1 MKKIKL
7 LFVISM
13 IFMSSTIYAQLSFIR
28 GTVTDAKTGDPLPG
42 VNVSLLNSKKGVVTD
57 FDGNYQISIEN
68 PNGKILVFSYVGYQD
83 AKVKLKDGD
92 QTVNVKLKE
101 TNTKLNEV
109 VVTALGIK
117 KEQKALGYALTN
129 VKGENLTR
137 TNTTS
142 AMTALQGKVAGVNI
156 STTSGGAAGSSR
168 VIIRGASSLTGN
180 NQPLYVI
187 DGIPII
193 NNTNGS
199 VLGPFGGEHGDG
211 GDDISDIDPNNIE
224 SISVLKGSSASAL
237 YGSLASNGVIM
248 ITTKSGK
255 NKRFG
260 VEINSTVSFEKVNTS
275 LLDMQTEYGQGRF
288 GLKPGYEY
296 DPTTNQPVAISDPA
310 AATENALVNNL
321 SSWGPKY
328 DNSTVYNWDG
338 QQRPYKY
345 LGSNIEKFY
354 QTGTT
359 LNNSVAISKANNQF
373 SYRLGFSNLSN
384 QDIFPKSTLDR
395 NTISLNAKADINPK
409 LKSTIT
415 AFYTIEN
422 VHNRATIGDT
432 PGNANTVAWLLPGN
446 VDITTMKP
454 GYKED
459 GTEMP
464 SDGTQF
470 ITNPYWAV
478 NKFNNN
484 DDKNRLFA
492 ATSLR
497 YNFNDWLY
505 SIGRAGIDTYVLNRK
520 QVTPYGTEYRP
531 AGVLK
536 QLTRNNTQYNLDLLI
551 GADKKM
557 TDNIGIS
564 SILGVNTRHYTFKQ
578 LSAVGS
584 KFVVPEVEDLNLTT
598 LPVPT
603 NAYKETQ
610 TNSVYG
616 SIEADYDQKV
626 FLTFTGR
633 NDWFSTLS
641 YPGKETPNN
650 EFYWSMSSSFL
661 LTKLLKMPEYV
672 NFLKF
677 RASYAQVAGGAQDPY
692 RLNLTYAVEGTFQ
705 GQPIGGING
714 TQIPNPNLVPYQ
726 KNEFELGLAGKL
738 FLNRLYFDMAYYKN
752 NTTNDI
758 VYTSA
763 STTSGY
769 TSAILNVGE
778 LSNEGVELLLG
789 GHPIKK
795 NDLSW
800 EISFNMGYNN
810 SLIVSTDEFD
820 TPINVDGSKTRS
832 KNAIISHIVGEHY
845 GVIFGTSYVRQNGK
859 IVYDLSS
866 GIPKPVQ
873 GDPKVLGQGVA
884 PWNLGLFNEFKYKKI
899 GFSFLIDGKFGG
911 AVHSGTNLALM
922 SSGLHKK
929 TTEGREGGLT
939 VTGIDQA
946 TGNEFTTTVPVKDIE
961 TYYNNITAENLGIA
975 EEFIYSTDFIK
986 LRELSISYQ
995 FSKELVKKIK
1005 LNSLKIS
1012 LIGRNL
1018 LYLYKEI
1025 ENVDP
1030 EASLNNLN
1038 SQGIERF
1045 GMPATRSLGFSVNV
1059 KL

>member
-1 MKKIKL
+1 VDNPKGKQL
-7 LFVISM
+7 LF
-13 IFMSSTIYAQLSFIR
+13 SF
-28 GTVTDAKTGDPLPG
+28 
-42 VNVSLLNSKKGVVTD
+42 
-57 FDGNYQISIEN
+57 
-68 PNGKILVFSYVGYQD
+68 VGYND
-83 AKVKLKDGD
+83 YVATLDGTN
-92 QTVNVKLKE
+92 QTINVQLQE
-101 TNTKLNEV
+101 SNTKLKEV

-117 KEQKALGYALTN
+117 KEQKALGYAITK
-129 VKGENLTR
+129 VKGENIAKS
-137 TNTTS
+137 NTTS
-142 AMTALQGKVAGVNI
+142 AVTALQGRVAGVNI
-156 STTSGGAAGSSR
+156 STNSSGAAASSR

-199 VLGPFGGEHGDG
+199 VVGPFGGEHGDG

-255 NKRFG
+255 GKKFG
-260 VEINSTVSFEKVNTS
+260 VDFNSTVTFNKVNTG
-275 LLDMQTEYGQGRF
+275 LLDMQTSYGQGRF

-296 DPTTNQPVAISDPA
+296 DPITGEPVEMSDPTA
-310 AATENALVNNL
+310 AIQDALVNNL

-328 DNSTVYNWDG
+328 DGSMVYNWDG
-338 QQRPYKY
+338 EKRAYSY

-359 LNNSVAISKANNQF
+359 ANTSLAVYNSNKNF

-384 QDIFPKSTLDR
+384 EDIFPKSTIDR
-395 NTISLNAKADINPK
+395 KTISLNTSAQINPK
-409 LKSTIT
+409 LKSTIA
-415 AFYTIEN
+415 AFYTFEK
-422 VHNRATIGDT
+422 VHNRATVGDT

-454 GYKED
+454 GYKDD
-459 GTEMP
+459 GTELP
-464 SDGTQF
+464 SDGSQF

-492 ATSLR
+492 STTLR
-497 YNFNDWLY
+497 YDLNDWLY
-505 SIGRAGIDTYVLNRK
+505 VMGRAGIDTYVLERK

-531 AGVLK
+531 AGVLT
-536 QLTRNNTQYNLDLLI
+536 QLSRNNTQTNADL
-551 GADKKM
+551 
-557 TDNIGIS
+557 
-564 SILGVNTRHYTFKQ
+564 ILGVNKKLNDDLNINSIFGANTRHFVSKQ
-578 LSAVGS
+578 LQAKGS
-584 KFVVPEVEDLNLTT
+584 NFIVPEVEDLNLTT

-603 NAYKETQ
+603 NSYRETQ
-610 TNSVYG
+610 TNSLYG
-616 SIEADYDQKV
+616 SIEGDFKDTY

-641 YPGKETPNN
+641 FPGKTTPNN
-650 EFYWSMSSSFL
+650 EFYWSVSSSIL
-661 LTKLLKMPEYV
+661 LNKMFKTADYIDYLKL
-672 NFLKF
+672 

-692 RLNLTYAVEGTFQ
+692 RLNLNYAITGTFQ
-705 GQPIGGING
+705 GQALGTVNG
-714 TQIPNPNLVPYQ
+714 SQIPNPDLVPYQ
-726 KNEFELGLAGKL
+726 KNEFEVGLNTKL
-738 FLNRLYFDMAYYKN
+738 FLNRLYFDFAYYN
-752 NTTNDI
+752 NHTTNDI

-763 STTSGY
+763 SIPSGY

-778 LSNEGVELLLG
+778 LSNEGIELLIG
-789 GHPIKK
+789 GSPIKK
-795 NDLSW
+795 NKFSW
-800 EISFNMGYNN
+800 ETSFNMSYNN

-845 GVIFGTSYVRQNGK
+845 GVIYGTTYVRENGK

-866 GIPKPVQ
+866 GIPKPIQ
-873 GDPKVLGQGVA
+873 GDPAVLGQGVA
-884 PWNLGLFNEFKYKKI
+884 PLNLGFYNGFKYKNVKL
-899 GFSFLIDGKFGG
+899 SFLVDGKFGG
-911 AVHSGTNLALM
+911 NVHSGTNLALYA
-922 SSGLHKK
+922 SGLHQK
-929 TTEGREGGLT
+929 TTEGRENGLT
-939 VTGIDQA
+939 VSGIDQA
-946 TGNEFTTTVPVKDIE
+946 TGNDFTVTVPVKDLE
-961 TYYNNITAENLGIA
+961 TYYGNIAAENLGIA

-986 LRELSISYQ
+986 LREVTISYQ
-995 FSKELVKKIK
+995 VPKKYANK
-1005 LNSLKIS
+1005 VFMKNLSIS

-1018 LYLYKEI
+1018 FYLYKEI

-1045 GMPATRSLGFSVNV
+1045 GMPATRSFGFSINA

>member
-1 MKKIKL
+1 MKKNKL
-7 LFVISM
+7 LLTILVIFISGFVYSQSGLIK
-13 IFMSSTIYAQLSFIR
+13 
-28 GTVTDAKTGDPLPG
+28 GTVTDKETGDPLPG
-42 VNVSLLNSKKGVVTD
+42 VNVSLKNSDKGVTTD
-57 FDGNYQISIEN
+57 FDGKYQIRIEDS
-68 PNGKILVFSYVGYQD
+68 KDKELVFSYVGYNN
-83 AKVKLKDGD
+83 KTVKLKGGD
-92 QTVNVKLKE
+92 QVIDVALSPS
-101 TNTKLNEV
+101 NTKLNEV

-117 KEQKALGYALTN
+117 KEEKALGYALTN
-129 VKGENLTR
+129 VKGDNLNR

-142 AMTALQGKVAGVNI
+142 AITALQGKVAGVNI
-156 STTSGGAAGSSR
+156 STTSTGAAGSSR

-211 GDDISDIDPNNIE
+211 GDDIADIDPNNIE
-224 SISVLKGSSASAL
+224 SVSVLKGSSASAL

-255 NKRFG
+255 NKKFG
-260 VEINSTVSFEKVNTS
+260 VEVNSSVTFDKVNTG
-275 LLDMQTEYGQGRF
+275 LLDFQTSYGQGRF

-296 DPTTNQPVAISDPA
+296 DETTGQAVAISDPA
-310 AATENALVNNL
+310 LATENALVNNL
-321 SSWGPKY
+321 SSWGPAY
-328 DNSTVYNWDG
+328 DGSLVYNWDG
-338 QQRPYKY
+338 KQRPYTY
-345 LGSNIEKFY
+345 LGNNIEKFY
-354 QTGTT
+354 QTGSTI
-359 LNNSVAISKANNQF
+359 NNSVAMSKANEQF
-373 SYRLGFSNLSN
+373 SYRFGFSSLANE
-384 QDIFPKSTLDR
+384 DIFPNSTLDR
-395 NTISLNAKADINPK
+395 KTISFNASAQINPK
-409 LKSTIT
+409 LKSNIT
-415 AFYTIEN
+415 AFYTIDD

-446 VDITTMKP
+446 VDIRTMKP

-459 GTEMP
+459 GTELP

-478 NKFNNN
+478 NKFNND

-497 YNFNDWLY
+497 YDFNDWLY

-536 QLTRNNTQYNLDLLI
+536 QLTRNNTQINADLLL
-551 GADKKM
+551 GVNKKM
-557 TDNIGIS
+557 TDKIDVNSMI
-564 SILGVNTRHYTFKQ
+564 GVNTRHYTSKQ

-584 KFVVPEVEDLNLTT
+584 NFIVPEVEDLNLTT

-603 NAYKETQ
+603 NSYKETQ
-610 TNSVYG
+610 TNSIYG
-616 SIEADYDQKV
+616 SVETAYDNTFYV
-626 FLTFTGR
+626 TFTGR

-641 YPGKETPNN
+641 FPGKETPNN
-650 EFYWSMSSSFL
+650 EFYWSLSSSVL
-661 LTKLLKMPEYV
+661 LTKLMKLPEY
-672 NFLKF
+672 FDFFKF

-692 RLNLTYAVEGTFQ
+692 KLNLNYSVVGTFQ
-705 GQPIGGING
+705 GQPIGGVNG
-714 TQIPNPNLVPYQ
+714 SQIPNPNLVPYQ
-726 KNEFELGLAGKL
+726 KNEFEVGLAGKL
-738 FLNRLYFDMAYYKN
+738 FLNRLYFDLAYYNN

-763 STTSGY
+763 SIPSGY

-778 LSNEGVELLLG
+778 LSNEGIELLLG
-789 GHPIKK
+789 GTPVEK
-795 NDLSW
+795 NNFSW
-800 EISFNMGYNN
+800 ETSFNLGYNN
-810 SLIVSTDEFD
+810 SLIVSTDEYD
-820 TPINVDGSKTRS
+820 TPINVDNSKTRS

-845 GVIFGTSYVRQNGK
+845 GVIYGTTYVRENGL
-859 IVYDLSS
+859 IVYDLS
-866 GIPKPVQ
+866 GGVPKPVQ
-873 GDPKVLGQGVA
+873 GDPAVLGQGVA
-884 PWNLGLFNEFKYKKI
+884 PLNVGFYNGLKFKNISLG
-899 GFSFLIDGKFGG
+899 FLVDGKFGG
-911 AVHSGTNLALM
+911 SVHSGTNLALM
-922 SSGLHKK
+922 SSGLHEK
-929 TTEGREGGLT
+929 TTEGRENGLT
-939 VTGIDQA
+939 ITGIDQA
-946 TGNEFTTTVPVKDIE
+946 TGQEFTTTVPVKDLEI
-961 TYYNNITAENLGIA
+961 YYGNITAENLGIA

-986 LRELSISYQ
+986 LRELSLSYQ
-995 FSKELVKKIK
+995 FSKALATK
-1005 LNSLKIS
+1005 LKLANLKVS

-1045 GMPATRSLGFSVNV
+1045 GLPATRSFGFSINA

>member
-1 MKKIKL
+1 MFGVLNAQTGIIK
-7 LFVISM
+7 
-13 IFMSSTIYAQLSFIR
+13 
-28 GTVTDAKTGDPLPG
+28 GTVTDQKTGELLPG
-42 VNVSLLNSKKGVVTD
+42 VNVSLTNSKKGVVTN
-57 FDGNYQISIEN
+57 FDGVYNISIDN
-68 PNGKILVFSYVGYQD
+68 PKGKELVFSFVGYTD
-83 AKVKLKDGD
+83 KKVKITKDGNQIID
-92 QTVNVKLKE
+92 VALVPS
-101 TNTKLNEV
+101 NTKLKEV

-117 KEQKALGYALTN
+117 KEQKALGYSLTN
-129 VKGENLTR
+129 IKGESLNR

-142 AMTALQGKVAGVNI
+142 AITALQGKVAGVNI
-156 STTSGGAAGSSR
+156 STTNSGAAGSSR

-180 NQPLYVI
+180 NQPLYVV

-199 VLGPFGGEHGDG
+199 VTGPFGGEHGDG

-248 ITTKSGK
+248 ITTKSAK

-260 VEINSTVSFEKVNTS
+260 VEINSTVSFEKVNSS
-275 LLDMQTEYGQGRF
+275 LLDMQTSYGQGQY

-296 DPTTNQPVAISDPA
+296 DTNNQAVPIADPA
-310 AATENALVNNL
+310 LATQDALVSNL
-321 SSWGPKY
+321 DSWGPAY
-328 DNSTVYNWDG
+328 DGSSVYNWDG
-338 QQRPYKY
+338 QKRGYSY
-345 LGSNIEKFY
+345 LGNNIQKFY
-354 QTGTT
+354 QTGSTY
-359 LNNSVAISKANNQF
+359 NNSIALSKAMKGF
-373 SYRLGFSNLSN
+373 SYRFGYSNLTN
-384 QDIFPKSTLDR
+384 KDIFPKSTLGR
-395 NTISLNAKADINPK
+395 NTISLNVSSDINPK
-409 LKSTIT
+409 LKSTVA
-415 AFYTIEN
+415 AFYTNES

-454 GYKED
+454 GSKAD

-464 SDGTQF
+464 SDGSQF

-492 ATSLR
+492 VASLK
-497 YNFNDWLY
+497 YNFTKWLY
-505 SIGRAGIDTYVLNRK
+505 LSGRAGIDTYTLNRK

-531 AGVLK
+531 AGVLT
-536 QLTRNNTQYNLDLLI
+536 QLNRKNTQFNADILA
-551 GADKKM
+551 GVDKKL
-557 TDNIGIS
+557 TEHIGIDA
-564 SILGVNTRHYTFKQ
+564 ILGLNTRHYTLKQ

-584 KFVVPEVEDLNLTT
+584 KFIVPEVEDLNLTT

-603 NAYKETQ
+603 NTFKETK
-610 TNSVYG
+610 TNSIYG
-616 SIEADYDQKV
+616 SLGADYKQIY

-641 YPGKETPNN
+641 FPGKKTPNN
-650 EFYWSMSSSFL
+650 EFYWSLSSSVL
-661 LTKLLKMPEYV
+661 LNKIFKMPKYV
-672 NFLKF
+672 DLFKL
-677 RASYAQVAGGAQDPY
+677 RGSYAQVAGGAQDPY
-692 RLNLTYAVEGTFQ
+692 RLNLNYSVSGTFQ
-705 GQPIGGING
+705 GQPLGGISG

-726 KNEFELGLAGKL
+726 KNEFEVGLEAKL
-738 FLNRLYFDMAYYKN
+738 FLNRLYFDVAYYKN

-763 STTSGY
+763 SIPSGY

-778 LSNEGVELLLG
+778 LSNKGIEFLLG
-789 GHPIKK
+789 GMPIKN
-795 NDLSW
+795 NDFSW
-800 EISFNMGYNN
+800 ETSFNIGYNN

-820 TPINVDGSKTRS
+820 TPINVDNSKTRS

-845 GVIFGTSYVRQNGK
+845 GVIFGTSYVRENGK

-866 GIPKPVQ
+866 GLPKPVQ

-884 PWNLGLFNEFKYKKI
+884 PLNLGYYNQLKYKRI
-899 GFSFLIDGKFGG
+899 SLSFLIDGKFGG
-911 AVHSGTNLALM
+911 SVHSGTNLALM
-922 SSGLHKK
+922 SNGLHKK
-929 TTEGREGGLT
+929 TIEGRENGLK
-939 VTGIDQA
+939 VSGIDQA
-946 TGNEFTTTVPVKDIE
+946 TGNEFTTTVPVKDLE
-961 TYYNNITAENLGIA
+961 TYYGNITAENLGIA
-975 EEFIYSTDFIK
+975 EEFIYSTDFVK
-986 LRELSISYQ
+986 LRELSVSYQ
-995 FSKELVKKIK
+995 LPSSIIKKMKI
-1005 LNSLKIS
+1005 NDLKIS

-1018 LYLYKEI
+1018 LYLYKAI

-1045 GMPATRSLGFSVNV
+1045 GMPSTRSIGFSVNL

>member
-1 MKKIKL
+1 MKKNH
-7 LFVISM
+7 LFFTIIV
-13 IFMSSTIYAQLSFIR
+13 IFMSGMIYAQTSIIK
-28 GTVTDAKTGDPLPG
+28 GTVTDQKTGEPLPG
-42 VNVSLLNSKKGVVTD
+42 VNVSLKNSKQGVVTD
-57 FDGNYQISIEN
+57 FDGNYVIKIEN
-68 PNGKILVFSYVGYQD
+68 PEGKTLTFSYVGYKD
-83 AKVKLKDGD
+83 KEIRLKNGN
-92 QTVNVKLKE
+92 QTINVALE
-101 TNTKLNEV
+101 PSNTKLNEV

-129 VKGENLTR
+129 VKGENLNK
-137 TNTTS
+137 TNTTN
-142 AMTALQGKVAGVNI
+142 AVTALQGKVAGVNI
-156 STTSGGAAGSSR
+156 STTSSGAAGSSR

-199 VLGPFGGEHGDG
+199 VVGPFGGEHGDG

-255 NKRFG
+255 NKGFG
-260 VEINSTVSFEKVNTS
+260 VEINSAMTFEKVNTG
-275 LLDMQTEYGQGRF
+275 LLDLQTAYGQGRF
-288 GLKPGYEY
+288 GLKPSYEY
-296 DPTTNQPVAISDPA
+296 DPNTNQPVEIADPA

-321 SSWGPKY
+321 SSWGPAY
-328 DNSTVYNWDG
+328 DGSIVYNWDG
-338 QQRPYKY
+338 QKRPYSY

-354 QTGTT
+354 QTGSTI
-359 LNNSVAISKANNQF
+359 NNSIALSKASNNY
-373 SYRLGFSNLSN
+373 SYRFGFSSLNN

-395 NTISLNAKADINPK
+395 NTISLNASAEINPR

-415 AFYTIEN
+415 AFYTTEN

-464 SDGTQF
+464 SDGSQF

-484 DDKNRLFA
+484 DEKDRLFA

-497 YNFNDWLY
+497 FDFNDWLY
-505 SIGRAGIDTYVLNRK
+505 TIGRMGIDSYVLNRK

-531 AGVLK
+531 AGVLT
-536 QLTRNNTQYNLDLLI
+536 QLTRNNTQFNGDLLL
-551 GADKKM
+551 GADKKL
-557 TDNIGIS
+557 TDKIGLNAI
-564 SILGVNTRHYTFKQ
+564 IGVNTRHYVSKELRAT
-578 LSAVGS
+578 GS
-584 KFVVPEVEDLNLTT
+584 NFIVPDVEDLNLTT

-603 NAYKETQ
+603 NFYKETQ
-610 TNSVYG
+610 TNSIYG
-616 SIEADYDQKV
+616 SIETDVNQILY
-626 FLTFTGR
+626 LTFTGR

-641 YPGKETPNN
+641 FPGKETPNN
-650 EFYWSMSSSFL
+650 EFYWSMSSSL
-661 LTKLLKMPEYV
+661 LLDKVLKMPEYV
-672 NFLKF
+672 DFFKL

-692 RLNLTYAVEGTFQ
+692 RLNLNYSIYGSFQ

-714 TQIPNPNLVPYQ
+714 NQIPNPNLVPYQ
-726 KNEFELGLAGKL
+726 KNEFEVGLAGKL
-738 FLNRLYFDMAYYKN
+738 FLNRLYFDIAYYN
-752 NTTNDI
+752 NHTTNDI

-763 STTSGY
+763 SIPSGY

-778 LSNEGVELLLG
+778 LSNEGIEFLIG
-789 GHPIKK
+789 GNPIKNK
-795 NDLSW
+795 KFSW
-800 EISFNMGYNN
+800 ESSFNLGYNN
-810 SLIVSTDEFD
+810 SLIISTDEFD
-820 TPINVDGSKTRS
+820 TPINVDNSKTRS

-845 GVIFGTSYVRQNGK
+845 GVIYGTSYVRENGK

-866 GIPKPVQ
+866 GVPKPIQ

-884 PWNLGLFNEFKYKKI
+884 PLNLGFYNELKYQRVS
-899 GFSFLIDGKFGG
+899 FSFLIDGKFGG
-911 AVHSGTNLALM
+911 SVHSGTNLALM
-922 SSGLHKK
+922 SSGLHEK
-929 TTEGREGGLT
+929 TTEGRESGLT
-939 VTGIDQA
+939 ISGIDEA
-946 TGNEFTTTVPVKDIE
+946 TGNEFTTTVPVRDLE
-961 TYYNNITAENLGIA
+961 LYYGNITAENLGIA

-986 LRELSISYQ
+986 LRELSVSYQ
-995 FSKELVKKIK
+995 FNPALTNKIK
-1005 LNSLKIS
+1005 MKSLKIS
-1012 LIGRNL
+1012 LIARNL

-1025 ENVDP
+1025 DNVDP
-1030 EASLNNLN
+1030 EASLNNMN

-1045 GMPATRSLGFSVNV
+1045 GMPATRSFGFSVNV